1 LQNYSKLMMDFENL
15 MPYAFALIIA
25 LPIIVLLR
33 QFVYNYIRLKNKELK
48 LLAVKSNG
56 DVKLQAYERMTLF
69 LDRIKPSNLVV
80 KFDKNLEV
88 HEFIFLLEKSIS
100 EEFEYNSSQQ
110 LYISKNSW
118 ENIVASKNNILQL
131 MRKTYENL
139 NANASLQDFKTVFL
153 MNFVSGGD
161 YISDTIEELR
171 REALL
176 LN

>member
-1 LQNYSKLMMDFENL
+1 MQNYSKLMMDFENL

-80 KFDKNLEV
+80 KFEKNLEV

>member
-1 LQNYSKLMMDFENL
+1 MQNYSKLMMDFENL

-33 QFVYNYIRLKNKELK
+33 QFVYSYIRLKNKELK

-69 LDRIKPSNLVV
+69 LDRIKPSNLVL

>member
-1 LQNYSKLMMDFENL
+1 MQNYSKLMMDFENL
-15 MPYAFALIIA
+15 MPYAVALIIA

-80 KFDKNLEV
+80 KFDRNLEV

>member
-1 LQNYSKLMMDFENL
+1 MQNYSKLMMNFENL

-33 QFVYNYIRLKNKELK
+33 QFVYSYISLKNKELK

-69 LDRIKPSNLVV
+69 LDRIKPSNLVT

>member
-1 LQNYSKLMMDFENL
+1 MMNFENL

-33 QFVYNYIRLKNKELK
+33 QFVYSYISLKNKELK

-69 LDRIKPSNLVV
+69 LDRIKPSNLVT

>member
-1 LQNYSKLMMDFENL
+1 MQNYSKLMMDFENL

-69 LDRIKPSNLVV
+69 LDRIKPSNLVL

>member
-1 LQNYSKLMMDFENL
+1 MQNYSKLMMDFENL

>member
-1 LQNYSKLMMDFENL
+1 MDFENL

-48 LLAVKSNG
+48 LLALKSNG

>member
-1 LQNYSKLMMDFENL
+1 MDFENL

>member
-1 LQNYSKLMMDFENL
+1 MQNYSKLMMNFENL

>member
-1 LQNYSKLMMDFENL
+1 MDFENL

-69 LDRIKPSNLVV
+69 LDRIKPSNLVT

-88 HEFIFLLEKSIS
+88 YEFIFLLEKSIS

>member
-1 LQNYSKLMMDFENL
+1 MDFENL

-33 QFVYNYIRLKNKELK
+33 QFVYSYIRLKNKELK
-48 LLAVKSNG
+48 LLAVRSNG

-69 LDRIKPSNLVV
+69 LDRIKPSNLVL

>member
-1 LQNYSKLMMDFENL
+1 MMDFENL

-69 LDRIKPSNLVV
+69 LDRIKPSNLVL

>member
-1 LQNYSKLMMDFENL
+1 MMDFENL

-33 QFVYNYIRLKNKELK
+33 QFVYNYIRLKKRELK
-48 LLAVKSNG
+48 LLSVKSNG

-139 NANASLQDFKTVFL
+139 NTNASLQDFKTVFL

>member
-1 LQNYSKLMMDFENL
+1 MDFENL

-33 QFVYNYIRLKNKELK
+33 QFVYSYIRLKNKELK

-69 LDRIKPSNLVV
+69 LDRIKPSNLVL

>member
-1 LQNYSKLMMDFENL
+1 MQNYSKLMMDFENL

-33 QFVYNYIRLKNKELK
+33 QFVYNYIRLKNRELK

>member
-1 LQNYSKLMMDFENL
+1 MMDFENL

-69 LDRIKPSNLVV
+69 LDRIKPSNLIV

>member
-1 LQNYSKLMMDFENL
+1 M
-15 MPYAFALIIA
+15 
-25 LPIIVLLR
+25 
-33 QFVYNYIRLKNKELK
+33 
-48 LLAVKSNG
+48 
-56 DVKLQAYERMTLF
+56 
-69 LDRIKPSNLVV
+69 
-80 KFDKNLEV
+80 
-88 HEFIFLLEKSIS
+88 
-100 EEFEYNSSQQ
+100 
-110 LYISKNSW
+110 SKNSG
-118 ENIVASKNNILQL
+118 ENIVASKHNILQL

>member
-1 LQNYSKLMMDFENL
+1 MQNYSKLMMDFENL

-48 LLAVKSNG
+48 FLAVKSNG

>member
-1 LQNYSKLMMDFENL
+1 MDFENL

-69 LDRIKPSNLVV
+69 LDRIKPSNLVT

>member
-1 LQNYSKLMMDFENL
+1 MQNYSKLMMDFENL
-15 MPYAFALIIA
+15 MPYAVALIIA

-48 LLAVKSNG
+48 LLAVKYNG

-69 LDRIKPSNLVV
+69 LDRIKPLNLVV

>member
-1 LQNYSKLMMDFENL
+1 MQNYSKLMMDFENL

-153 MNFVSGGD
+153 MNYVNGGD
-161 YISDTIEELR
+161 YITETIEDLR
-171 REALL
+171 KEALL

>member
-1 LQNYSKLMMDFENL
+1 
-15 MPYAFALIIA
+15 
-25 LPIIVLLR
+25 
-33 QFVYNYIRLKNKELK
+33 
-48 LLAVKSNG
+48 
-56 DVKLQAYERMTLF
+56 
-69 LDRIKPSNLVV
+69 
-80 KFDKNLEV
+80 
-88 HEFIFLLEKSIS
+88 
-100 EEFEYNSSQQ
+100 
-110 LYISKNSW
+110 
-118 ENIVASKNNILQL
+118 

>member
-1 LQNYSKLMMDFENL
+1 MDFENL

-80 KFDKNLEV
+80 KFDRNLEV

>member
-1 LQNYSKLMMDFENL
+1 MISGNL

>member
-1 LQNYSKLMMDFENL
+1 MMDFENL

-80 KFDKNLEV
+80 KFDRNLEV